1 MASPPQELQMKAK
14 SRLALAIAALALAG
28 SQVYAASDVDDAAV
42 TTKVKAAL
50 LTDSTA
56 KGTQIDVETK
66 DGIVQLNGFVDST
79 ENKVAAARAA
89 NRVDG
94 VKGVDN
100 NLDVRTTDRTA
111 SQVVDDATLTAKVK
125 AALVEDSTTKATEI
139 NVDTH
144 EGTVQLNGFVDSQA
158 AKDRAAEL
166 AQAIEGVRAVENNLT
181 VKM

>member
-1 MASPPQELQMKAK
+1 MNVRTRIAT
-14 SRLALAIAALALAG
+14 AITTVLLLAG
-28 SQVYAASDVDDAAV
+28 AQAGAADAVDDAAL

-50 LTDSTA
+50 LTDPTA

-79 ENKVAAARAA
+79 DNKVAAARTASG
-89 NRVDG
+89 VEG

-100 NLDVRTTDRTA
+100 NLEVRTTDRSA
-111 SQVVDDATLTAKVK
+111 SEVIDDASLTAKVK
-125 AALVEDSTTKATEI
+125 AALIEDSTTKATEI

-144 EGTVQLNGFVDSQA
+144 EGTVQLNGFVGTQA
-158 AKDRAAEL
+158 AKDRATEL
-166 AQAIEGVRAVENNLT
+166 AQSIEGVRKVENNLD

>member
-1 MASPPQELQMKAK
+1 MKSK
-14 SRLALAIAALALAG
+14 HPLAVAVATLLLAATGAHAADTQAT
-28 SQVYAASDVDDAAV
+28 DTVDDAAL
-42 TTKVKAAL
+42 TAKVKTAL
-50 LTDSTA
+50 LSDDTA

-89 NRVDG
+89 SAVEG

-100 NLDVRTTDRTA
+100 NLDVRTEDRAAGTII
-111 SQVVDDATLTAKVK
+111 DDATVTAKVK
-125 AALVEDSTTKATEI
+125 AALIEDSTTKATEI

-144 EGTVQLNGFVDSQA
+144 GGTVQLNGFVDTQA

-166 AQAIEGVRAVENNLT
+166 AQSIEGVQQVENNLN

>member
-1 MASPPQELQMKAK
+1 MNSKKRIAVAVTALL
-14 SRLALAIAALALAG
+14 LAAGGARAA
-28 SQVYAASDVDDAAV
+28 DTVDDAAL

-50 LTDSTA
+50 LTDDTA
-56 KGTQIDVETK
+56 KGTQIDVESK

-79 ENKVAAARAA
+79 DNKVAAARVAA
-89 NRVDG
+89 TVEG

-100 NLDVRTTDRTA
+100 NLDVRTTDRST
-111 SQVVDDATLTAKVK
+111 SEVIDDAGVTAKVK
-125 AALVEDSTTKATEI
+125 AALIEDSTTKATEI

-166 AQAIEGVRAVENNLT
+166 AQSIEGVRKVENNLS

>member
-1 MASPPQELQMKAK
+1 MKAK
-14 SRLALAIAALALAG
+14 SRIALAIAVLTLAG
-28 SQVYAASDVDDAAV
+28 SQVYAGEIDDAAL

-50 LTDSTA
+50 LGDSTA

-79 ENKVAAARAA
+79 DNKEAAARVASG
-89 NRVDG
+89 VEG

-144 EGTVQLNGFVDSQA
+144 AGTVQLNGFVDSQA

-166 AQAIEGVRAVENNLT
+166 AQGIEGVRAVENNLS

>member
-1 MASPPQELQMKAK
+1 MNSKKRIAVAVTALL
-14 SRLALAIAALALAG
+14 LAATAAR
-28 SQVYAASDVDDAAV
+28 AADPVDDAAL

-50 LTDSTA
+50 LSDDTA
-56 KGTQIDVETK
+56 KGTQIDVESK

-79 ENKVAAARAA
+79 DNKVAAARVA
-89 NRVDG
+89 NSVEG

-100 NLDVRTTDRTA
+100 NLDVRTTDRST
-111 SQVVDDATLTAKVK
+111 SEVIDDATVTAKVK

-144 EGTVQLNGFVDSQA
+144 EGTVQLNGFVDSDA
-158 AKDRAAEL
+158 AKVRATEL
-166 AQAIEGVRAVENNLT
+166 AQSIEGVRKVENNLT